1 MGWRQ
6 WLEAFMADEV
16 VPGGSSVDTSGF
28 VDHLRLVHFTVCLT
42 CFVAIIAIAS
52 QSVSSASRAYDQTNL
67 LLRLADKW
75 RNGEWLD
82 EFIGRYGLANARF
95 EALVEVQGRPA
106 ETIVFVPPRDSLPL
120 RTDRDNLLGMDQ
132 RSWLGLASK
141 NGGGFTLLDKAD
153 RIAGFKTVA
162 DAETIWNTL
171 NEFRYVLKPF
181 QARDGWL
188 VEHNDNSVREV
199 KLINGAAVPI
209 AKPGGEL
216 GSKSGEQPKKTEWS
230 ASWVPRNY
238 IPDDFAHFSQNF
250 SGAISKLVQS
260 DRADAYFV
268 YVDWAFPGGVYR
280 AWVLRADDTTEMV
293 DLEARLGE
301 SIVPADF
308 PPGDFNHS
316 FPDVSELAK
325 NLKTLSLAELQTFF
339 QAEKDKTGDK
349 IEFPLVKLPAES
361 FAYWGTATI
370 FLLAVYWFAVFRDFR
385 FRVTPGDKAW
395 SAAWIGISREFWSKC
410 LFIATTLVPPSAA
423 AYIIFFGT
431 NRQLAWSP
439 RAAVTAAVFLTVA
452 LPIAGI
458 VYSWI
463 RIQRI
468 GGTLPLTDSR

>member
-1 MGWRQ
+1 
-6 WLEAFMADEV
+6 MADEV

-52 QSVSSASRAYDQTNL
+52 QSVSSASRAYDQTNV

-82 EFIGRYGLANARF
+82 EFIGRYGLANPRF
-95 EALVEVQGRPA
+95 EALVEVEGRPA
-106 ETIVFVPPRDSLPL
+106 ETLFFVPPPDSLPL
-120 RTDRDNLLGMDQ
+120 RTERDLLGMGE

-141 NGGGFTLLDKAD
+141 KGDGFTLLDDAA

-162 DAETIWNTL
+162 DAESIWNTL

-188 VEHNDNSVREV
+188 VEYDDHSVREV
-199 KLINGAAVPI
+199 KLNSGAAVPI

-216 GSKSGEQPKKTEWS
+216 GSKSGQQLENTIQS
-230 ASWVPRNY
+230 AWVPRNY
-238 IPDDFAHFSQNF
+238 IPGHFADLSQNF
-250 SGAISKLVQS
+250 IGAISKLVQS

-268 YVDWAFPGGVYR
+268 MVDSVFPYGVNR
-280 AWVLRADDTTEMV
+280 AWVLRADDSTEMV

-301 SIVPADF
+301 LIVPADF

-361 FAYWGTATI
+361 FANWGTATI
-370 FLLAVYWFAVFRDFR
+370 FLLTVYWFAVFRDFR
-385 FRVTPGDKAW
+385 LRVTPDDKAW
-395 SAAWIGISREFWSKC
+395 SAAWIGISREFWSKS
-410 LFIATTLVPPSAA
+410 LFIATTLIPPSAA
-423 AYIIFFGT
+423 AYIIFFGI

-439 RAAVTAAVFLTVA
+439 RAAVTAAVFLAVA
-452 LPIAGI
+452 LPTAGI

-468 GGTLPLTDSR
+468 GGTLPLTNSR

>member
-1 MGWRQ
+1 MEWPQ

-75 RNGEWLD
+75 QNGEWLD
-82 EFIGRYGLANARF
+82 EFIDRYGMANAHF

-106 ETIVFVPPRDSLPL
+106 ETIVFVPPRDSSPL
-120 RTDRDNLLGMDQ
+120 RIRFDWMRDRLGWEPQ
-132 RSWLGLASK
+132 LSWLGLASK
-141 NGGGFTLLDKAD
+141 NSGGFTLPDKAD
-153 RIAGFKTVA
+153 RFAGFKTVA
-162 DAETIWNTL
+162 DAETIWNSL

-188 VEHNDNSVREV
+188 VMYDDNSVREV
-199 KLINGAAVPI
+199 KLNNGAAVPV
-209 AKPGGEL
+209 A
-216 GSKSGEQPKKTEWS
+216 KSGGKL
-230 ASWVPRNY
+230 ASGKEADWVPRNY
-238 IPDDFAHFSQNF
+238 MPAYFANYSQEF
-250 SGAISKLVQS
+250 RGAISKLVQS
-260 DRADAYFV
+260 DRADTYFV
-268 YVDWAFPGGVYR
+268 KVDLGAGPIGNLPTRV
-280 AWVLRADDTTEMV
+280 WVLRADDTTDLV

-370 FLLAVYWFAVFRDFR
+370 FLLMVYWFAVFRDFR

-395 SAAWIGISREFWSKC
+395 SAAWIGMSREFSSKC
-410 LFIATTLVPPSAA
+410 LFITTTLVPPSAA
-423 AYIIFFGT
+423 AYIIFVGT

-439 RAAVTAAVFLTVA
+439 RAAVTAAVFLAVA

-458 VYSWI
+458 VYSWV
-463 RIQRI
+463 RIQHIDGSR
-468 GGTLPLTDSR
+468 PLTDSR

>member
-1 MGWRQ
+1 MA
-6 WLEAFMADEV
+6 LETFMADEV
-16 VPGGSSVDTSGF
+16 VPEGSSVDTSGF

-52 QSVSSASRAYDQTNL
+52 QSVSAASRAYDQTNL

-75 RNGEWLD
+75 QNGKWLD
-82 EFIGRYGLANARF
+82 EFIGRYGMTNAQF
-95 EALVEVQGRPA
+95 EALVEVEGRPA
-106 ETIVFVPPRDSLPL
+106 ETVVFVPPRDSLPL
-120 RTDRDNLLGMDQ
+120 RTQRDWLGMVQ
-132 RSWLGLASK
+132 RSWSGLASK
-141 NGGGFTLLDKAD
+141 NGSGFTLLDQAD

-181 QARDGWL
+181 QARDGWV
-188 VEHNDNSVREV
+188 VEYKDNSVREV
-199 KLINGAAVPI
+199 KLNSGAAVAI
-209 AKPGGEL
+209 AEPGEEL
-216 GSKSGEQPKKTEWS
+216 GSKSDEQPKKRPWS

-238 IPDDFAHFSQNF
+238 IPDYFEHFSQNF
-250 SGAISKLVQS
+250 SGAINVLVQS

-268 YVDWAFPGGVYR
+268 WLDMSARGVQMTMLR
-280 AWVLRADDTTEMV
+280 GWVLRADDTTEMV

-308 PPGDFNHS
+308 PPGDFKHS

-325 NLKTLSLAELQTFF
+325 NLKTLSLVELQTFF
-339 QAEKDKTGDK
+339 QAEKDRTGDK

-370 FLLAVYWFAVFRDFR
+370 FLLTVYWFAVFRDFR
-385 FRVTPGDKAW
+385 LRVTPGDKAW

-410 LFIATTLVPPSAA
+410 LFIVTTLLPPSAA

-439 RAAVTAAVFLTVA
+439 RVAVTAAVFLAVA
-452 LPIAGI
+452 LPTAGI

-463 RIQRI
+463 RIQRMD
-468 GGTLPLTDSR
+468 GSRPLADSR